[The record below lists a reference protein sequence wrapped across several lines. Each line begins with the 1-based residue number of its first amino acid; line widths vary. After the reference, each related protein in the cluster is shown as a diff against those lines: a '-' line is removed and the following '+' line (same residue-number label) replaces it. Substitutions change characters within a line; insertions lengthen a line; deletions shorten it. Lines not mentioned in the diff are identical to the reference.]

1 LPWLLVAIAAT
12 AVVGLLAW
20 GASPYARYMSHAY
33 QPASALGQAGAMTLF
48 LAVWVLMIAAMML
61 PATLGLLRAFT
72 TMTRRRGDAR
82 RLLLRV
88 EAGFLVVWISVGF
101 AFRALDIGVH
111 SLVDATAFLRE
122 RPQLIGASALLLAG
136 AFQFTPLKRRCLTAC
151 RSPASFL
158 YSDWHGVYPAHDA
171 LRIGTAYGASCV
183 GCCWALM
190 LVVFGLGAGSIAWM
204 AAIWAAM
211 AAERSLVLYRDLTAP
226 LGVGL
231 LFAGAWVAVV
241 G

>member
-1 LPWLLVAIAAT
+1 
-12 AVVGLLAW
+12 
-20 GASPYARYMSHAY
+20 
-33 QPASALGQAGAMTLF
+33 
-48 LAVWVLMIAAMML
+48 
-61 PATLGLLRAFT
+61 
-72 TMTRRRGDAR
+72 MTRRRGNRR

-88 EAGFLVVWISVGF
+88 EAGFLVIWISVGY

-111 SLVDATAFLRE
+111 SHVDATALLRE
-122 RPQLIGASALLLAG
+122 RPQLIGASALLLAE
-136 AFQFTPLKRRCLTAC
+136 AFQFAPLKCRCMTAC

-158 YSDWHGVYPAHDA
+158 YSHWHGEHPAHDA
-171 LRIGTAYGASCV
+171 LRIGIAYGASCV

-190 LVVFGLGAGSIAWM
+190 LVMFGLGAGSIAWTL
-204 AAIWAAM
+204 AIGAIV

-231 LFAGAWVAVV
+231 LFAGAWVAVI